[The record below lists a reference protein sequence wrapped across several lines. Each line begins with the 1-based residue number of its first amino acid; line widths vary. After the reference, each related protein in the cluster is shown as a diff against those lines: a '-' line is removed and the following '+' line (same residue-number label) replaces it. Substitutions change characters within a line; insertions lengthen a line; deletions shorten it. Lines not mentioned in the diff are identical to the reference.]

1 MHISFIVCLRYTP
14 HQVPGRGGARHHPP
28 RGVTHRFTPVR
39 SHRRITTTTFRVRSS
54 LLAATG
60 PRNSRDGGGGGYGCG
75 LEVDTAAVDA
85 LGGGWARLEVPAG
98 RSEGQREGRRGRQN
112 VRVRPKRAGFEAP
125 GLLRTFVGGPATAQ
139 WAVAGEAPAPQ
150 LNDRSRPRPQ
160 RGNGRERLQPPAAH
174 RHWRPLHELEP
185 GRVAEAGARVQGSM
199 EGLEPTFSTCSDARS
214 SSTCC
219 RRWAARR
226 SALIDGRHKASISRQ
241 IVADRN

>member
-14 HQVPGRGGARHHPP
+14 HQVPGRGGARHPPP

-39 SHRRITTTTFRVRSS
+39 SNRRITTTTFRVRSS

-60 PRNSRDGGGGGYGCG
+60 PSNSRDGGGGGYGCG

-112 VRVRPKRAGFEAP
+112 VRMRLKRAGFEAP

-139 WAVAGEAPAPQ
+139 WAVAGEAPPSSMTALGRAHSVGTAESGCHLRPHIGTGDRYTSSSQ
-150 LNDRSRPRPQ
+150 AGWPRQARAFRGRSR
-160 RGNGRERLQPPAAH
+160 G
-174 RHWRPLHELEP
+174 
-185 GRVAEAGARVQGSM
+185 
-199 EGLEPTFSTCSDARS
+199 
-214 SSTCC
+214 
-219 RRWAARR
+219 
-226 SALIDGRHKASISRQ
+226 
-241 IVADRN
+241 